1 MDQLCLC
8 QYCKCIYLSSESI
21 LGFTCK
27 DCYIVVAASLKQIK
41 GLRCCEKNC
50 NNPSANYGDTNYC
63 RDHSCWHGHRS
74 FKEEGGYCTKCFC
87 GKCGR
92 VKRKFFPD
100 TKRCECK
107 KSNIMIFFVGHAET
121 ISRERRR
128 CERRDQSMLAS
139 RAAVHPLRSNGNPAA
154 QPIKSE
160 AFDQ

>member
-1 MDQLCLC
+1 MDQLYLC

-41 GLRCCEKNC
+41 GLRCCETNC

-63 RDHSCWHGHRS
+63 KDHSCWHGHRS

-107 KSNIMIFFVGHAET
+107 KSNIMIFFRILDWIMNQYMASIDVN
-121 ISRERRR
+121 RRFAR
-128 CERRDQSMLAS
+128 
-139 RAAVHPLRSNGNPAA
+139 A
-154 QPIKSE
+154 QPIKSF